1 MWESFGG
8 FFLVITAGICW
19 IGVGISVS
27 KCSERGWNYNIVQGL
42 NYLGS
47 TLLCGLLLLAGNGAG
62 PEAGKIFGW
71 GFLLSCLAG
80 IANFFTYVFT
90 SKAMRHGP
98 NGLVWSI
105 MQAGM
110 IGTFLMGVI
119 FFGEKA
125 TLLRVL
131 GLILILGGVLFM
143 GSGKDSKITVRG
155 ENWILASL
163 AAFLLV
169 MITHCCNAL
178 PSYLPGAQTSSLV
191 RTTGLYFGGVIGF
204 LFTTLPG
211 MIRKRDFGGR
221 GEWINA
227 LILMILNTATSL
239 FIFYRG
245 LDLLAKNGCGGLGY
259 PISIGVCVVGFSL
272 YSLLIMKEKFARL
285 SMAGLAAV
293 CLGIIVISVK

>member
-47 TLLCGLLLLAGNGAG
+47 TLLCGLLLAGSGAG
-62 PEAGKIFGW
+62 PGAGKIFGW

-80 IANFFTYVFT
+80 ITNFFTYVFT
-90 SKAMRHGP
+90 SKAMRRGP
-98 NGLVWSI
+98 NGLVWGI

-110 IGTFLMGVI
+110 IGSFLMGVI

-125 TLLRVL
+125 THLRVL
-131 GLILILGGVLFM
+131 GLALILGGVLVM

-155 ENWILASL
+155 ENWVLASF

-178 PSYLPGAQTSSLV
+178 PSYLPAARAGSLV

-285 SMAGLAAV
+285 SIAGLAAV